1 MVNQLKNLQKEYQN
15 LTKKLSSPELISDPK
30 KYKTIAKRH
39 RELEELIAKMQ
50 NFQKIEKDLTKARKM
65 LETEKDAELTK
76 LAEDEIDKLEK
87 DLRQLKKEIDIA
99 LLPKD
104 PNDDKNAIME
114 IRAGTGGE
122 EAALFATDLY
132 RMYSRYA
139 ENKGWKLDIM
149 NSSRTGLGGLK
160 EIILKVD
167 GENVYGNL
175 KYESGVHRVQ
185 RVPVTEKS
193 GRIHTSAAS
202 VVVLPE
208 AEEVE
213 LEIDPK
219 DLRIDTFRASG
230 PGGQYVQKTSSAVR
244 ITYLPTGLIVACQD
258 ERSQLKN
265 REKAMRVLRA
275 RLFDQEQEKRRTER
289 GEARKIQI
297 GTGDRSEKIRTY
309 NFPQDRVTDHRIKL
323 TLHGLPDILG
333 GKLDELVEK
342 LKEEN
347 QRRLLEQME

>member
-1 MVNQLKNLQKEYQN
+1 MVNQLKNLQKEYQD

-30 KYKTIAKRH
+30 KYKEIAKRQ

-50 NFQKIEKDLTKARKM
+50 NLKKIEKDLAKAVDM
-65 LETEKDAELTK
+65 IEKEKEPELKRMAEEEAT
-76 LAEDEIDKLEK
+76 KLEK
-87 DLRQLKKEIDIA
+87 DLKRIRKEIDIA

-104 PNDDKNAIME
+104 PNDTKNAIME

-122 EAALFATDLY
+122 EAALFASDLF

-139 ENKGWKLDIM
+139 ENKRWKVDVM
-149 NSSRTGLGGLK
+149 NSNRTGLGGLK
-160 EIILKVD
+160 EIIFKVD
-167 GENVYGNL
+167 GEEVYGDL

-185 RVPVTEKS
+185 RVPVTEKI

-208 AEEVE
+208 AEEPDVR
-213 LEIDPK
+213 IDPN

-244 ITYLPTGLIVACQD
+244 VTHLPTGIIVACQD

-265 REKAMRVLRA
+265 REKAMRVLCS
-275 RLFDQEQEKRRTER
+275 RLLDQEQERQRKER
-289 GEARKIQI
+289 GQVRKIQI

-323 TLHGLPDILG
+323 SLHGLPDILG
-333 GKLDELVEK
+333 GKLDELIGK

-347 QRRLLEQME
+347 QRRLLKQVK